1 MSKNHA
7 NFSHW
12 ETNRE
17 LFKGDIL
24 IIGGGLVGQSIGIAI
39 QKQKK
44 ELKQK
49 PLKICIVEK
58 LPMGQS
64 GASTRNAGFACFGSP
79 TEILDDLSREEEN
92 QTVNRISN
100 FV

>member
-24 IIGGGLVGQSIGIAI
+24 IIGSGLVGQSIGIAI

-49 PLKICIVEK
+49 PLKI
-58 LPMGQS
+58 
-64 GASTRNAGFACFGSP
+64 
-79 TEILDDLSREEEN
+79 
-92 QTVNRISN
+92 
-100 FV
+100 